1 MTNFINNQLESE
13 PRLKCDTELELKSEL
28 KLELKSDS
36 E

>member
-1 MTNFINNQLESE
+1 MTSFINNQLESE
-13 PRLKCDTELELKSEL
+13 PRLKFDTELELKCEL